1 MKHIEQMQEMFDDIL
16 LEKAKIKM
24 NRKIQIVYE
33 NINKKIDRMLEYEKE
48 NILWKNVGATP
59 STFELFENNRIKPTG
74 IEKYIVLDKTIKKLT
89 PNNVFER
96 VKFDIRKKKDDF
108 DWMKKH
114 FNFATQVKKNKI
126 SLVIFY
132 KPRLSYVA

>member
-1 MKHIEQMQEMFDDIL
+1 MFNDIL

-33 NINKKIDRMLEYEKE
+33 NINSKINRMLEYEKE

-74 IEKYIVLDKTIKKLT
+74 IEKYIVLDKTIKKVT
-89 PNNVFER
+89 PKNVFER
-96 VKFDIRKKKDDF
+96 VKFDIRKNKDDF

-126 SLVIFY
+126 SLVVFY
-132 KPRLSYVA
+132 KPRSSYVA

>member
-1 MKHIEQMQEMFDDIL
+1 MQEMFNDIL

-24 NRKIQIVYE
+24 NRKIEIVYE
-33 NINKKIDRMLEYEKE
+33 NINSKIDRMLEYEKE

-59 STFELFENNRIKPTG
+59 STFELFENNQVKPTG

-89 PNNVFER
+89 PKNVFEQ
-96 VKFDIRKKKDDF
+96 VKLAIRKKKDDF

-114 FNFATQVKKNKI
+114 FNFATRVKKNKI
-126 SLVIFY
+126 SLVVFY
-132 KPRLSYVA
+132 KARSSYVR